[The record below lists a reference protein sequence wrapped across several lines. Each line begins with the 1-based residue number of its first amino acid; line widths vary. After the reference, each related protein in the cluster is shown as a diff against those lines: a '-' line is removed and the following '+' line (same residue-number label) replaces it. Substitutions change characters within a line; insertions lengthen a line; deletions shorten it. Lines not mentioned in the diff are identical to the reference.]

1 MATSTTITVR
11 PVVHSLGPAWS
22 ERQSNARQHT
32 MSSATIVTAPQAVRL
47 TLKKY
52 DCIVDLQEKD
62 YTDYVIMNIWSAVP
76 INLIKLQIQVLQI
89 LL

>member
-1 MATSTTITVR
+1 MKLYNFFRNTIDSCFTRTKLPELHPCPGVATSTTITVR

-47 TLKKY
+47 T
-52 DCIVDLQEKD
+52 
-62 YTDYVIMNIWSAVP
+62 T
-76 INLIKLQIQVLQI
+76 VLLTYRKRITQTM
-89 LL
+89 